1 MFPFRSYLACK
12 IAFLTF
18 LLPSSSYPWNLSD
31 PEILM
36 KKIEAAYGEVND
48 YQVNMEVR
56 THGKEG
62 SSEIK
67 KFLYTFKKP
76 KRIRLDF
83 ESPYPGMILVYP
95 GQNGKVAL
103 RRFFTF
109 HLSPENP
116 LLLVSSWQRI
126 DQTDLGLLIKNISHS
141 VTDRRR
147 GPLEVT
153 EDDKGV
159 RLRVLADDHFREGV
173 ITRYQFL
180 VDTKL
185 WLPVRVEESTRDGRL
200 ERSIV
205 FQNLRTNLGVP
216 DNFFQLNGE

>member
-1 MFPFRSYLACK
+1 
-12 IAFLTF
+12 
-18 LLPSSSYPWNLSD
+18 
-31 PEILM
+31 
-36 KKIEAAYGEVND
+36 
-48 YQVNMEVR
+48 
-56 THGKEG
+56 
-62 SSEIK
+62 
-67 KFLYTFKKP
+67 
-76 KRIRLDF
+76 
-83 ESPYPGMILVYP
+83 
-95 GQNGKVAL
+95 
-103 RRFFTF
+103 
-109 HLSPENP
+109 
-116 LLLVSSWQRI
+116 
-126 DQTDLGLLIKNISHS
+126 

-185 WLPVRVEESTRDGRL
+185 WLPVRVEESTRDGLL